1 MSNFLKISVLTTYN
15 NLIRSETVADIKKQL
30 GQRIKYL
37 RKHKGLSQ
45 EQLAE
50 IIGLST
56 RSLGNIETG
65 RFFMSMSNME
75 KLIDALDIEPYELF
89 IFDKNAP
96 EDIVFDDVV
105 KKLEKYKNNTRRL
118 YAISAFLDY
127 LR

>member
-1 MSNFLKISVLTTYN
+1 M
-15 NLIRSETVADIKKQL
+15 ADIKKQL